1 MAEPLPA
8 DDDIFGDVQAALQEV
23 SNTGEGKSE
32 PAPAPGASSENPS
45 SGAVEQAPNRS
56 RDEQG
61 RFTSSPEGEKGEPQE
76 DSQSQPELESPP
88 LEATPT
94 PGAPPPSW
102 SVKSK
107 ATWEQLPE
115 HVRADI
121 LKRESEVNN
130 GFAVLRDYR
139 DLKPYAEMAKQH
151 GTTIKEAL
159 DNYVGIE
166 NLLRRDMGAGLRQ
179 ICQNFGLDQQQTAS
193 LFSQLAGGAQ
203 PAANQTAV
211 QGDDQLAALLQP
223 FLTPLTQE
231 LATLRQQVSERE
243 TAHRTAEERTLMQA
257 IDAFAANPANRYYPE
272 LQDTMVRMF
281 ETGFIPLT
289 GNHTADLKAA
299 YDAAANLVP
308 EVREALIEQRIQTSR
323 QTGQVEKAK
332 AASKSMSGTIVPS
345 PVVKSPRDDTRLPNL
360 HDDVEADVRA
370 AMRLS
375 SMG

>member
-1 MAEPLPA
+1 MAESLPA
-8 DDDIFGDVQAALQEV
+8 EDDIFSDVQAALQEV
-23 SNTGEGKSE
+23 SDAGEGKTE
-32 PAPAPGASSENPS
+32 PAPAPVVPS
-45 SGAVEQAPNRS
+45 DDAAQAPDRL

-61 RFTSSPEGEKGEPQE
+61 RFTSSPTGDKAEPQG
-76 DSQSQPELESPP
+76 DQSNPELVSPP
-88 LEATPT
+88 SEAPPA

-107 ATWEQLPE
+107 AAWEQLPD
-115 HVRADI
+115 HIRADI

-151 GTTIKEAL
+151 GTTIKDAL

-203 PAANQTAV
+203 PAANQNAA
-211 QGDDQLAALLQP
+211 QGDDPLAAILQP

-243 TAHRTAEERTLMQA
+243 KAHQTAAEHTLMQS
-257 IDAFAANPANRYYPE
+257 IEAFAANPANRFYPE
-272 LQDTMVRMF
+272 LQDTMIRMF
-281 ETGFIPLT
+281 ETGFVPLT
-289 GNHTADLKAA
+289 GNHAADLKAA

-308 EVREALIEQRIQTSR
+308 EVREALIEQRIQASR

-332 AASKSMSGTIVPS
+332 AASRSMSGAIVPS
-345 PVVKSPRDDTRLPNL
+345 PVVKTPREETRLPNL
-360 HDDVEADVRA
+360 QDDVEADVRA

-375 SMG
+375 SMS